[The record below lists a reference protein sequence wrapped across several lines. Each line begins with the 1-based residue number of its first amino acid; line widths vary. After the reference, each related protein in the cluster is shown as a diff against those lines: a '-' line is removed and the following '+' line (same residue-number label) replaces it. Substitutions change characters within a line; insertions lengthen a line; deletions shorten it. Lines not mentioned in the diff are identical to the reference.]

1 MPRRRDRSRA
11 RRWRG
16 RQTASRR
23 DRARP
28 ESGHSSRAPC
38 WCARAEAGMVENR
51 HATRAAIAAQV
62 LDLESLGFCPP
73 KIDHPLFCDS
83 SPGLL
88 LPGTARAMA
97 THHSSAT
104 ATRSP
109 PEALQ
114 KSLEDDGRIEEP
126 LPLGFRAQISTD
138 EELKRGGGRC
148 LNSEIQTT
156 PMFFH
161 FGLLIGNPNTH
172 RKF

>member
-1 MPRRRDRSRA
+1 
-11 RRWRG
+11 
-16 RQTASRR
+16 
-23 DRARP
+23 
-28 ESGHSSRAPC
+28 
-38 WCARAEAGMVENR
+38 MVENR

-62 LDLESLGFCPP
+62 LESLGFTPP
-73 KIDHPLFCDS
+73 KIDH
-83 SPGLL
+83 PGLL

-126 LPLGFRAQISTD
+126 HPLGFRAQISTD